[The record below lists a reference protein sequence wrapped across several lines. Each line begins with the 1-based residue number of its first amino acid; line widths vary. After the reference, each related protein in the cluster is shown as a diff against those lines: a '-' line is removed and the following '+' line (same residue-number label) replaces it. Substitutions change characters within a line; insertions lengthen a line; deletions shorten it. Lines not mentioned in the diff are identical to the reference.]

1 MKIDL
6 SGKTALA
13 TGSTKGI
20 GLAAA
25 KGLAEAGADIILY
38 GRNPDEVA
46 DLARTLG
53 ARGTA
58 VQLDTTERGPQL
70 AAVAGEVAHMIV

>member
-13 TGSTKGI
+13 TRSTKGI

-25 KGLAEAGADIILY
+25 KGLAEAGADIILH
-38 GRNPDEVA
+38 GQNPDEVA

-58 VQLDTTERGPQL
+58 VELDTAGRGPQL
-70 AAVAGEVAHMIV
+70 AAAAGEVAHMIV